1 LELTFAQQSTA
12 FLYSILLGI
21 AFGVIYGPL
30 KAIRVTFSLGKV
42 SVFIIDFLYMIFL
55 CVTIFYFS
63 LAFVQGYI
71 RIYIFVGVF
80 LGAIAYRATLG
91 KLFFKF
97 YFPIMKFIKKGV
109 TKISLKIKKIA
120 KKLLKYSA
128 NLLYNVIKIRDSKK
142 INVDDKSE
150 LKNKTLDDSIKVM
163 SSNEK
168 SKAKIRKDSRKN

>member
-1 LELTFAQQSTA
+1 
-12 FLYSILLGI
+12 
-21 AFGVIYGPL
+21 
-30 KAIRVTFSLGKV
+30 
-42 SVFIIDFLYMIFL
+42 
-55 CVTIFYFS
+55 
-63 LAFVQGYI
+63 
-71 RIYIFVGVF
+71 
-80 LGAIAYRATLG
+80 
-91 KLFFKF
+91 
-97 YFPIMKFIKKGV
+97 MKFIKKGV

-142 INVDDKSE
+142 FNVDDKSE